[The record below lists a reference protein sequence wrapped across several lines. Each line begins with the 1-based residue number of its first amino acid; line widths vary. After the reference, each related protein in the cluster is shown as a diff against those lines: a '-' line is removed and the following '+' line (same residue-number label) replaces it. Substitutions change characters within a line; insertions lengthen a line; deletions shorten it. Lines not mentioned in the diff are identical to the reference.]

1 MVDKLIKTKSPDKIH
16 HEISDM
22 LSKGVSY
29 IDALVLYSERE
40 RIEIESL
47 AEIIKKSTIFKEKI
61 RLEAVEKR
69 LVKPDEKYSKLC

>member
-1 MVDKLIKTKSPDKIH
+1 MVETLIKTKSPDLIH

-29 IDALVLYSERE
+29 IDALVLYSQKE

-47 AEIIKKSTIFKEKI
+47 AEIVKKSTIFKEKI
-61 RLEAVEKR
+61 RLEAVEMR
-69 LVKPDEKYSKLC
+69 LMKPDDKFSKLC